1 MIRTFFA
8 LFPLMLALPFGMD
21 IYVPAVP
28 HITTVFN
35 TTDALMQA
43 TLNLFMLTTGIMQLW
58 IGPYS
63 DSIGRIRPTLLCN
76 LSFAIGCII
85 CALSHN
91 ITTLIIGRVIQAA
104 GAGGLIVLGNAIAR
118 DLYTGNLLAK
128 LYSGLNGVIAFAP
141 LFAPFIGAYLDVY
154 FGWQSTFLILL
165 LIPVLVMIVYIPSLG
180 ETLSIAK
187 RTPLDKKLFTIYFS
201 LLKNKTFRYYAY
213 SGSFGM
219 LYFYIFCTISPIIIL
234 TKLQLPELD
243 YGFYFAYMGASFM
256 LGSILSGLIVER
268 VSIYWT
274 CLLGY
279 CISLTG
285 GVWAYLWHF
294 NYGLEINGFVYPMV
308 LMGTGGV
315 FNLAAGSAG
324 AMSPFGH
331 ISGYASA
338 LSSSMRFLFAGII
351 GLIIANHIENT
362 LPLSL
367 SAIVFSFIGITQ
379 FIIYRQH
386 LQV

>member
-141 LFAPFIGAYLDVY
+141 LF
-154 FGWQSTFLILL
+154 
-165 LIPVLVMIVYIPSLG
+165 
-180 ETLSIAK
+180 
-187 RTPLDKKLFTIYFS
+187 
-201 LLKNKTFRYYAY
+201 
-213 SGSFGM
+213 
-219 LYFYIFCTISPIIIL
+219 IL
-234 TKLQLPELD
+234 TKILVPKSGSLVSTTAFTFFVLIFPK
-243 YGFYFAYMGASFM
+243 YFFVNFFANLKSTSPDKTKIAF
-256 LGSILSGLIVER
+256 L
-268 VSIYWT
+268 
-274 CLLGY
+274 CL
-279 CISLTG
+279 
-285 GVWAYLWHF
+285 
-294 NYGLEINGFVYPMV
+294 
-308 LMGTGGV
+308 
-315 FNLAAGSAG
+315 
-324 AMSPFGH
+324 
-331 ISGYASA
+331 
-338 LSSSMRFLFAGII
+338 
-351 GLIIANHIENT
+351 
-362 LPLSL
+362 
-367 SAIVFSFIGITQ
+367 
-379 FIIYRQH
+379 
-386 LQV
+386 